1 MREEDLIVNCAKRIV
16 KKLSESK
23 HYKLNGEYPKNV
35 QAEIAK
41 MLGLSKRLAHK
52 IHEK

>member
-1 MREEDLIVNCAKRIV
+1 MREQDNIVNCAKRIV

-23 HYKLNGEYPKNV
+23 YYKLNGEYPKNV

-41 MLGLSKRLAHK
+41 MLEHSKRLANK
-52 IHEK
+52 IH